1 MLAPPTAHIASLGT
15 RSSDPF
21 AAAQRYKEDQ
31 AKLAKEE
38 AERKK
43 RVEEQ
48 KARDAAIE
56 EKRKELEK
64 QRAAEEAEEQRKIA
78 EKLEQLAVKEAK
90 VTAATPKQFQ
100 SRCVMR
106 DAGEGEH

>member
-1 MLAPPTAHIASLGT
+1 M
-15 RSSDPF
+15 
-21 AAAQRYKEDQ
+21 
-31 AKLAKEE
+31 
-38 AERKK
+38 
-43 RVEEQ
+43 EEQ

-90 VTAATPKQFQ
+90 VKAETLKQSQ

>member
-1 MLAPPTAHIASLGT
+1 MGAP
-15 RSSDPF
+15 
-21 AAAQRYKEDQ
+21 AALQAAKNGEAQ
-31 AKLAKEE
+31 
-38 AERKK
+38 K
-43 RVEEQ
+43 RQ
-48 KARDAAIE
+48 
-56 EKRKELEK
+56 ELEK

-90 VTAATPKQFQ
+90 VKAETPQQFQ